1 MKKKSDN
8 QLASE
13 SGAERTR
20 TNNPEMTKADILEI
34 ATEEFSSNGFAGAR
48 VDAIAERTR
57 TTKRAIYYYFGSKEG
72 LYIAVLSKV
81 YGDIRKIESSMN
93 LENIDA
99 EQAIRQLIAFTM
111 DYQDTH
117 PDFVRIVSI
126 ENINFGKYIKSLDDI
141 KALNSRIIDIIK
153 TILDHGYE
161 TGIFHRRTDPLDVH
175 MLISALSFFRVSNH
189 YTFEALFQHDL
200 SDPDVRARHK
210 EMAADMIVDL
220 LKKKPQA
227 E

>member
-1 MKKKSDN
+1 M
-8 QLASE
+8 ASE
-13 SGAERTR
+13 NTPERTR
-20 TNNPEMTKADILEI
+20 VNNPEMTKADILEI

-72 LYIAVLSKV
+72 LYIAVLEKV
-81 YGDIRKIESSMN
+81 YGDIRKIENSMN

-99 EQAIRQLIAFTM
+99 EQAIRQLITFTM

-126 ENINFGKYIKSLDDI
+126 ENINFGKYIKSLDGI
-141 KALNSRIIDIIK
+141 KTLNSRIIDIIK

-161 TGIFHRRTDPLDVH
+161 TGVFQREIDPLDVH

-189 YTFEALFQHDL
+189 YTFEALFQRDL
-200 SDPDVRARHK
+200 SDPDVRARHR
-210 EMAADMIVDL
+210 EMACDMIVDL
-220 LKKKPQA
+220 LKKKSKQ